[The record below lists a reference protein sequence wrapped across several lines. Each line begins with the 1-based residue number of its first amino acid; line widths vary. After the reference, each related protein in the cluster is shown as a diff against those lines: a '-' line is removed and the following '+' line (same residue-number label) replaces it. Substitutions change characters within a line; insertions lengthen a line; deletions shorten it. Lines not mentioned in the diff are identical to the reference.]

1 MIFARPDPNNPLNE
15 TLFRAWASKEF
26 IQFITYTKQN
36 YIPDPFHIQICSIL
50 QNMLNEPGPERIM
63 IFAPPQHGKS
73 EIISVR
79 FPPFWLAYKP
89 DKPVIITSYG
99 AILAQSK
106 AGQAREIINHPS
118 YLYIFKDLAERMGM
132 KNEPEKVVRKKLS
145 RMITSAGVGGPITGF
160 GAALGIIDDPVK
172 NYEEALSATFRERVW
187 QWYLT
192 TFRTRVWENGKIVII
207 MTRWHED
214 DLCGRLLNDQ
224 KDKWAIYRFPALSE
238 TQEERDNVNIKLKM
252 PPGLP
257 DLLGRLPGKSLA
269 PHRFGRRT
277 LLETQEEIGPMPWSS
292 EYQGFPQTPGGNMF
306 KEEWFTFV
314 ETYPRKVLKRVRYWD
329 KAATAGGGART
340 TGCLMSYDGKF
351 WTIEDV
357 TKGQWSTWQRESII
371 REVAEQ
377 DEEIYGPIEIWV
389 EEEGGSGGKDSSH
402 LTAQSLAGF
411 EIHFDHVH
419 KAKEIR
425 AAPLASQAEAGHV
438 QIVRGPWN
446 KSFLGELM
454 MFPKGTYKDQVDS
467 ASGAFLKTIRKGWA
481 RGAA

>member
-1 MIFARPDPNNPLNE
+1 
-15 TLFRAWASKEF
+15 
-26 IQFITYTKQN
+26 
-36 YIPDPFHIQICSIL
+36 
-50 QNMLNEPGPERIM
+50 
-63 IFAPPQHGKS
+63 
-73 EIISVR
+73 
-79 FPPFWLAYKP
+79 
-89 DKPVIITSYG
+89 
-99 AILAQSK
+99 
-106 AGQAREIINHPS
+106 
-118 YLYIFKDLAERMGM
+118 
-132 KNEPEKVVRKKLS
+132 
-145 RMITSAGVGGPITGF
+145 
-160 GAALGIIDDPVK
+160 
-172 NYEEALSATFRERVW
+172 
-187 QWYLT
+187 
-192 TFRTRVWENGKIVII
+192 
-207 MTRWHED
+207 
-214 DLCGRLLNDQ
+214 
-224 KDKWAIYRFPALSE
+224 
-238 TQEERDNVNIKLKM
+238 
-252 PPGLP
+252 
-257 DLLGRLPGKSLA
+257 
-269 PHRFGRRT
+269 
-277 LLETQEEIGPMPWSS
+277 MPWSS